1 MDEMVKKWGRK
12 SLYFMELFQHYIL
25 FGENF
30 IGQVKVPL
38 NSICFNFN
46 HEKKNSDQN
55 EKVEKMVVLGK
66 TFDHYHHKFLKF
78 VL

>member
-38 NSICFNFN
+38 NSIYFNFN
-46 HEKKNSDQN
+46 HEKTK
-55 EKVEKMVVLGK
+55 
-66 TFDHYHHKFLKF
+66 
-78 VL
+78 